1 MALQG
6 RRVQLILSESI
17 LKRVAY
23 SAVATGLSRSEV
35 VEAMLWRAAQAY
47 ADDRRAHSASV
58 KAPVKA

>member
-6 RRVQLILSESI
+6 RRVQLTLSESI

-35 VEAMLWRAAQAY
+35 VEAMLWRAARAY
-47 ADDRRAHSASV
+47 EDSRRANSESV
-58 KAPVKA
+58 KAEAKA